1 MAKNIIKAGVSDKY
15 FVEAAAIFCN
25 ENERTPEIKSE
36 RKYEGMLLIRQKVL
50 RGHDT
55 GLARSVYIQ
64 IIKAL

>member
-36 RKYEGMLLIRQKVL
+36 RKYCFYCIDYMRLCIFVCFCI
-50 RGHDT
+50 
-55 GLARSVYIQ
+55 AIF
-64 IIKAL
+64 